1 MTKTHQLFSK
11 MKINKSLYIKWLLTI
26 SSLLTIPSCESNNDE
41 LWDFIGY
48 PMLLLGI
55 GSAICAVGGIFYVL
69 RNKAKAYNI
78 LMWVFFVPGG
88 FLVVMCG
95 YVILCRC
102 MLAPVF
108 YILTYIL
115 KWLCLFIAPILFLF
129 ALCVSF
135 YALQNKI
142 KNTPL
147 TVIVLA
153 VLTAGIIIGGYFL
166 FQNIEWEDL
175 VPTWNFQED
184 ILNDKWGTD
193 SW

>member
-1 MTKTHQLFSK
+1 
-11 MKINKSLYIKWLLTI
+11 MKINKSLYIKWLLI
-26 SSLLTIPSCESNNDE
+26 IASLLIIPSCESNNDE

-55 GSAICAVGGIFYVL
+55 GSAICAVGGIFYVF
-69 RNKAKAYNI
+69 RNKAKACNV
-78 LMWVFFVPGG
+78 LMWVFLVPGG
-88 FLVVMCG
+88 FLVVLYG
-95 YVILCRC
+95 YAILCRC

-108 YILTYIL
+108 YTLTYIL

-129 ALCVSF
+129 VLCASL
-135 YALQNKI
+135 YALQSKI
-142 KNTPL
+142 KNIAL
-147 TVIVLA
+147 KVIILV
-153 VLTAGIIIGGYFL
+153 VIIASIILGGYFL

-175 VPTWNFQED
+175 VSTWNFQED